1 MEKRTIPF
9 VLKQSQ
15 QITFFALILTYL
27 FSATAHPL
35 EPLPR
40 ETIERLQEVADSV
53 RPWRKDARENLEM
66 RLSPETVEAIKGM
79 ITALHALYEQW
90 EPKQEAMLQGL
101 TMCQT
106 LIEEAELRARS
117 RSGGSENGRDDHEQ
131 HGKK

>member
-15 QITFFALILTYL
+15 QTTLFALILTYL
-27 FSATAHPL
+27 FSATVPPS

-40 ETIERLQEVADSV
+40 ETIEQLQEVADLV
-53 RPWRKDARENLEM
+53 RPWRKDAQGNLEVY
-66 RLSPETVEAIKGM
+66 LWPETVEVLKGM

-90 EPKQEAMLQGL
+90 EQKQEAILYGL

-106 LIEEAELRARS
+106 VIEGAEQRTGNRPED
-117 RSGGSENGRDDHEQ
+117 R
-131 HGKK
+131 